1 MGGSHI
7 SQLSGRR
14 VDRIRDGILD
24 VIYER
29 QLLSLIY
36 SNAIFDVLVREGM
49 RPFGAAQAIKRI
61 IGDFIAKS
69 RNSSRDFSK
78 IISEKYDSE
87 LTPREVSWFIK
98 KFMSVSIS
106 YDDTSGAYMMVFP
119 TFIASKKLMA
129 MATLNIQTRELV
141 PRF

>member
-14 VDRIRDGILD
+14 VGRIRDGILD

-29 QLLSLIY
+29 QLLSLID
-36 SNAIFDVLVREGM
+36 SNAMFDVLVREGM
-49 RPFGAAQAIKRI
+49 GPFKAAQVIKKVICDIR
-61 IGDFIAKS
+61 AES

-98 KFMSVSIS
+98 KFMSKSIS
-106 YDDTSGAYMMVFP
+106 YEDASGVYVMVFP
-119 TFIASKKLMA
+119 TFIASKKLVA
-129 MATLNIQTRELV
+129 MATMNI
-141 PRF
+141 P